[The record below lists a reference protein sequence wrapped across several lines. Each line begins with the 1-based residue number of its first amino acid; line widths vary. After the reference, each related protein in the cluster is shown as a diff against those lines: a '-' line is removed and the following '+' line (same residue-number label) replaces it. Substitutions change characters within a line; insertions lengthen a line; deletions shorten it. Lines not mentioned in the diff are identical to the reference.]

1 MASISLDIKSEL
13 PKLIKWTDAMTK
25 QLPYAISQSLNDMGF
40 KVRNQTRAQMPSNFT
55 IRRPWVINQVDVIS
69 RSTKRDLSVTIGPK
83 PAAPFL
89 NRQELGGLKLPR
101 GKHVAIPTKLVR
113 RTKSQLISK
122 ADRPAQLIAANK
134 VYIEQ
139 YRGNSWIALK
149 GGSGAQQRG
158 SNRNLRFLY
167 LLTPQANVKPRLG
180 LRRIGLP
187 IVRQDFKATIAQ
199 RLEQAMAS
207 AR

>member
-1 MASISLDIKSEL
+1 MASITLDIKSEL
-13 PKLIKWTDAMTK
+13 PKLIKWTEAMTK
-25 QLPYAISQSLNDMGF
+25 QLPYAISQSLNDMGY
-40 KVRNQTRAQMPSNFT
+40 KVRNQTRAQMPSHFT
-55 IRRPWVINQVDVIS
+55 IRRPWVINQVDVLS

-89 NRQELGGLKLPR
+89 NRQELGGVKLPR
-101 GKHVAIPTKLVR
+101 GKHVAIPTSLVR

-122 ADRPAQLIAANK
+122 TDKPAQLIAANK
-134 VYIEQ
+134 VFIEQ
-139 YRGNSWIALK
+139 YRGNYWLALK
-149 GGSGAQQRG
+149 GGTGAQQRG
-158 SNRNLRFLY
+158 FNRNLRFLY
-167 LLTPQANVKPRLG
+167 LLAPQANVKPRLG

-187 IVRQDFKATIAQ
+187 IVRQDFQATIAQ